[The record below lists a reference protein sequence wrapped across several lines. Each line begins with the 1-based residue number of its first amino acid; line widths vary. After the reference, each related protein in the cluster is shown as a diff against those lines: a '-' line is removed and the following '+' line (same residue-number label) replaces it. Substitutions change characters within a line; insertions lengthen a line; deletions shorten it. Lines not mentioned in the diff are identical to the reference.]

1 MLDNKVGMQNRKM
14 VGFINMGE
22 FFYRARKAER
32 WGVCANS
39 GAGKKQGGQGSE
51 SWRYFKGYLRQLWCD

>member
-32 WGVCANS
+32 WGVCVQTLGQEKNRED
-39 GAGKKQGGQGSE
+39 KVVNHGGILKGTLGS
-51 SWRYFKGYLRQLWCD
+51 